1 MSTKIKSEWSHLPN
15 AVHIDRVIASVK
27 SHPEQWEVTQLP
39 MQQEVWFKTFVAET
53 SLGRDAVWRIAMDE
67 AWREQ
72 QQFINQAAWD
82 AVCVTLLCLVAYDDC
97 AYMLDSEVGELKI
110 LATFGDPKA
119 ILMLPACIAFHS
131 TKNIS

>member
-15 AVHIDRVIASVK
+15 AVHIDRIIASVK
-27 SHPEQWEVTQLP
+27 LHPEQWEVTQLP
-39 MQQEVWFKTFVAET
+39 MQQEAWTKTLEVAIALE
-53 SLGRDAVWRIAMDE
+53 RDAVWRMSRDE

-72 QQFINQAAWD
+72 RQFINQEAWD
-82 AVCVTLLCLVAYDDC
+82 AVRVTLLCLVAYDDC
-97 AYMLDSEVGELKI
+97 AYMLNSEVGELKI
-110 LATFGDPKA
+110 LAAFGDPKA